1 MLPPVRVKNVLHM
14 FYIVIALNL
23 LISLLCLFV
32 AFRVW
37 RLRQRLSRVADA
49 LILAEKKTHAI
60 LHKAPDRIIK
70 GQRGTSALRRQYR
83 NLINQVRQVQQILT
97 IVSLVLGVGR
107 RASRRASR
115 AKSRLP
121 AVDKQHGR

>member
-1 MLPPVRVKNVLHM
+1 M

-37 RLRQRLSRVADA
+37 RLRQTLSRVADA
-49 LILAEKKTHAI
+49 LISAELETHAI
-60 LHKAPDRIIK
+60 LHPAPHSIIK

-83 NLINQVRQVQQILT
+83 SLMNQVKQVQQILA
-97 IVSLVLGVGR
+97 IVSLVLGVGHRGCR
-107 RASRRASR
+107 RAPPFQKNRTNY
-115 AKSRLP
+115 RLP
-121 AVDKQHGR
+121 AVGKQHWR

>member
-1 MLPPVRVKNVLHM
+1 M

-32 AFRVW
+32 AWRVW
-37 RLRQRLSRVADA
+37 RLQVLLSRVADV
-49 LILAEKKTHAI
+49 LVRAELKTHAI
-60 LHKAPDRIIK
+60 LDKAPHTIIK
-70 GQRGTSALRRQYR
+70 GQRGTSALQQRYR
-83 NLINQVRQVQQILT
+83 SLMNQVRQVQQILA
-97 IVSLVLGVGR
+97 IVSLVLRVGP

-121 AVDKQHGR
+121 AVDKQHWR